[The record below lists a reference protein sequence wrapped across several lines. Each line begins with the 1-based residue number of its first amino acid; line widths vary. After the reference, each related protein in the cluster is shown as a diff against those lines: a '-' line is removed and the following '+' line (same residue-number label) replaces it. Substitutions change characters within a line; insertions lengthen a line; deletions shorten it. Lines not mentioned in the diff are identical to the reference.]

1 MWTWLKRIFEKQFE
15 KKNQPPG
22 TLWQPKDL
30 TLDLYGDD
38 GNFWCWGETRELD
51 MNGMEALE
59 GVMKRRW

>member
-1 MWTWLKRIFEKQFE
+1 MT
-15 KKNQPPG
+15 
-22 TLWQPKDL
+22 PKDL

-38 GNFWCWGETRELD
+38 GNFWCWGEMRELD